1 MVLRNLPLKRNRA
14 IIILFLA
21 LSAASAC
28 SQTTIPDAD
37 SVWTRLLDADLN
49 PKTVSYSKLLSKP
62 TVIIS
67 NVNCIA
73 CTEYFTKAKKN
84 FHFIFILSQE
94 SLAEIN
100 RILAYHHLKKEEAY
114 FTTCQYIPNFKSTL
128 CAGPTPCLAYKREG
142 RFLLLNYT
150 ELSQLT
156 AEFSVKMAS
165 LKKRLR

>member
-1 MVLRNLPLKRNRA
+1 MVLL
-14 IIILFLA
+14 LA
-21 LSAASAC
+21 MNVPTAF
-28 SQTTIPDAD
+28 SQTAIPDAD
-37 SVWTRLLDADLN
+37 SVWTKLFDADLN
-49 PKTVSYSKLLSKP
+49 PKTVSYTKLFSKP

-84 FHFIFILSQE
+84 FHFIFILSHE

-114 FTTCQYIPNFKSTL
+114 FTTCQYIQDFKSTL
-128 CAGPTPCLAYKREG
+128 CANPTPCLAYKHEG

-150 ELSQLT
+150 ELSHVT
-156 AEFSVKMAS
+156 GEFSLKMAL
-165 LKKRLR
+165 LKKSLR